1 MTITYSI
8 SVYRSFNLHCLILM
22 KVLSIQEHLMLT
34 TLEIQRLVY
43 FSVAP
48 CISIRLSSD
57 PEEPMHG
64 SFAYAAFE

>member
-1 MTITYSI
+1 
-8 SVYRSFNLHCLILM
+8 M